1 MAITPTTA
9 VRTPAS
15 AIPGSAGISPSLGKP
30 TAAPVASAGDRAR
43 RIVGTHGSTI
53 SRDELVREVKA
64 GVLVSAPIE
73 GIFES
78 QAYRRG
84 EIKAN
89 EYVGR
94 VVANSLGFGT
104 WTVGGA
110 LAAAVLAPVG
120 LPAFLA
126 GAAGFAAGMVANDL
140 WDRTFGASIVKVTQ
154 EMLPEAAAKPFAD
167 GFTKFVAN
175 PLHDWVWKPISGTVK
190 DHKVLS
196 GVLLFLAACRFPGA
210 AKAVGREVGTMALGT
225 AGALGIQMGVIDRVL
240 PGAKHRE

>member
-1 MAITPTTA
+1 MSITATTT
-9 VRTPAS
+9 VRTAPAV
-15 AIPGSAGISPSLGKP
+15 P
-30 TAAPVASAGDRAR
+30 AANVGDRAR
-43 RIVGTHGSTI
+43 RIVGTAGHAI

-78 QAYRRG
+78 QHYRKG

-104 WTVGGA
+104 WTVAGA
-110 LAAAVLAPVG
+110 LAAAALAPVG
-120 LPAFLA
+120 LPAFLV

-140 WDRTFGASIVKVTQ
+140 WDRTFGAAIVKVTK
-154 EMLPEAAAKPFAD
+154 EMLPESAAKPIAD

-175 PLHDWVWKPISGTVK
+175 PLHDWVWKPVSGFVK
-190 DHKVLS
+190 KHKILS
-196 GVLLFLAACRFPGA
+196 GVLLALAAIRFPGA
-210 AKAVGREVGTMALGT
+210 AKAVGREVGTMAIGT
-225 AGALGIQMGVIDRVL
+225 AGALGVQLGITDRVL
-240 PGAKHRE
+240 PAAKHRE

>member
-1 MAITPTTA
+1 LEVRPVAITPTTT
-9 VRTPAS
+9 VRTAASPA
-15 AIPGSAGISPSLGKP
+15 AT
-30 TAAPVASAGDRAR
+30 TADRAR
-43 RIVGTHGSTI
+43 RIVGTAGSTL

-78 QAYRRG
+78 QGYRKG

-94 VVANSLGFGT
+94 VVANSLGFGM

-110 LAAAVLAPVG
+110 LAAAALAPLG
-120 LPAFLA
+120 LPAFLV

-140 WDRTFGASIVKVTQ
+140 WDRTFGAAIVNVTK
-154 EMLPEAAAKPFAD
+154 EMLPESAAKPLAD

-175 PLHDWVWKPISGTVK
+175 PLHDWVWKPVSGFVK
-190 DHKVLS
+190 DHKVIS
-196 GVLLFLAACRFPGA
+196 GVLLAGAALRFPTA
-210 AKAVGREVGTMALGT
+210 AKAVFREVGTMAVGT
-225 AGALGIQMGVIDRVL
+225 AAALGIQLGLTDRVL
-240 PGAKHRE
+240 PAAKHRE